1 MTVIQRVFIGLVLL
15 TAIPAAG
22 FGQNGS
28 DINQATP
35 IYFGQTINDTIDS
48 TTRPWQVYAIVVS
61 KGQQITVTGTS
72 NSPSWIVYLLNPS
85 TTTIAGSFSAVA
97 QQGETCSYGCGSQG
111 TQGVSFNYPVATA
124 GTYYVAL
131 HAWAP
136 ALVYTLQVTAQG
148 TPITTPNPAQ
158 SGCLT
163 GQVNSITYSLQ
174 LIAAGLPDTVSIGG
188 TQMCASCTIKPP
200 AYPALVAKM
209 ETAMGLGVGVSA
221 CYDGTGN
228 IFQLT
233 LNHP

>member
-97 QQGETCSYGCGSQG
+97 QQGETCSYGCGSQVHKVFPS
-111 TQGVSFNYPVATA
+111 TTRLRQ
-124 GTYYVAL
+124 
-131 HAWAP
+131 P
-136 ALVYTLQVTAQG
+136 ALTMSLSTRGRPPWYTRFRSPRRELR
-148 TPITTPNPAQ
+148 
-158 SGCLT
+158 
-163 GQVNSITYSLQ
+163 
-174 LIAAGLPDTVSIGG
+174 
-188 TQMCASCTIKPP
+188 
-200 AYPALVAKM
+200 
-209 ETAMGLGVGVSA
+209 
-221 CYDGTGN
+221 
-228 IFQLT
+228 
-233 LNHP
+233 